1 MATTLKGLYCLGD
14 SLLVRLAGNFRFV
27 PSSQTCSP
35 RLNSLKRGRSLTQD
49 SCAFL
54 CASWAAFLASS
65 ILLRRLSR
73 AGIFVF
79 LVGWWTSGV

>member
-1 MATTLKGLYCLGD
+1 MATTLKGPYRLGD

-35 RLNSLKRGRSLTQD
+35 ISNGLKCGQSLTQD

-65 ILLRRLSR
+65 ILLRHLSK

>member
-1 MATTLKGLYCLGD
+1 MVTTLKGPYRLGD
-14 SLLVRLAGNFRFV
+14 NLLVRLAGNFRFV

-35 RLNSLKRGRSLTQD
+35 MSNSLKRGRSLTQD
-49 SCAFL
+49 SCTFL

-65 ILLRRLSR
+65 ILLRHSSR

>member
-1 MATTLKGLYCLGD
+1 MVTTLKGLYHLGN

-35 RLNSLKRGRSLTQD
+35 MSNSLKHGRSLTQD

-65 ILLRRLSR
+65 MLPRHSSR

-79 LVGWWTSGV
+79 LVG